1 MTMGDIIHA
10 RTRSAIRFP
19 ERARRARGRDL
30 PLATDEVAEIV
41 AAIVPQISICIIH
54 QNEIAREGLSLLL
67 SRQSD
72 MAVVASCGG
81 DLGSARDSRPDI
93 VLLALGAQDRDGMR
107 HATSVLAAA
116 PSARVIVI
124 GPLGACADLA
134 CLVQAGVF
142 GFVLEDATAEELL
155 RTVRSV
161 ASGTHVWPPSIA
173 KTLFSQLSREGAHRD
188 QSARGTGPRMTPR
201 EREVMALIADGLR
214 TKEIAQQLGVA
225 SFTVRAHVRNIMEKL
240 DMHTRLQIAAHVYR
254 EREGQSLAS
263 GPTLGGEAR
272 RVVARAPMLEQR
284 AM

>member
-1 MTMGDIIHA
+1 MGDIIHA

-19 ERARRARGRDL
+19 ERARRARGH
-30 PLATDEVAEIV
+30 PSPTDEIAEVV
-41 AAIVPQISICIIH
+41 AAIVPRISICIIQ
-54 QNEIAREGLSLLL
+54 QNEISREGLSLLL

-72 MAVVASCGG
+72 MAVVASCGS
-81 DLGSARDSRPDI
+81 DLASVRDSRPDI
-93 VLLALGAQDRDGMR
+93 ILLALGAQDRDGMR

-116 PSARVIVI
+116 PSARMIVI
-124 GPLGACADLA
+124 GPLSACADLA

-142 GFVLEDATAEELL
+142 GFVLEDATSEELL

-161 ASGTHVWPPSIA
+161 AGGTHVWPPSIA

-188 QSARGTGPRMTPR
+188 QSARGAGPRMTPR

-254 EREGQSLAS
+254 EREGQSLVSPA
-263 GPTLGGEAR
+263 PLGGEAS
-272 RVVARAPMLEQR
+272 RVVPRTPMLEQR